1 MSYINSNSTN
11 SKIKFTPFYFSQNNN
26 LFKSKQFQSSSNINN
41 QPTNNN
47 YGDNINSN
55 HQIKYNQPQDFNSYG
70 NISYFQNN
78 NINEK
83 YQINNIYSICYI
95 LITKFDK
102 CTKKL
107 LFNFF
112 EQQNLN
118 SRDIK
123 TIGDDKIIIKF
134 QNQMYRNEFI
144 NAYNK
149 VRDNFFGVEI
159 KFIDEKEK
167 DRIFNFGA
175 NKAIHNIAYNNFI
188 NTENNLIQFPQ
199 EKSNLQKFLDVF
211 LNL

>member
-26 LFKSKQFQSSSNINN
+26 LFKSNQFQGSSNNN
-41 QPTNNN
+41 QPTSN
-47 YGDNINSN
+47 YGNNINSN
-55 HQIKYNQPQDFNSYG
+55 HQLKYNQTQDINTYG
-70 NISYFQNN
+70 NISYFENN

-83 YQINNIYSICYI
+83 YKINNIYSICYI
-95 LITKFDK
+95 LITKFDN
-102 CTKKL
+102 CTKKI

-112 EQQNLN
+112 EQLNLN

-149 VRDNFFGVEI
+149 VKDNFFGVEI

-175 NKAIHNIAYNNFI
+175 NKTIHNISYNSSI
-188 NTENNLIQFPQ
+188 NTDNNLIQFPQ